1 MKIVILGL
9 SYTSSWGN
17 GHATTYRALI
27 RELCARGR
35 DVLFLER
42 DMPWYAQNRDAPT
55 AAKPAKVEL
64 YSSLS
69 DLRKRYTRAIKS
81 AAAVIVGSYVPEGI
95 EVGEWVV
102 ATAEGAVAFYDIDTP
117 VTLAQLERGDCAYV
131 SRELIRCYQLYL
143 SFTGGPTLRRLEDI
157 WGSPMA
163 RPLYCSVDVSLYSP
177 QRVKKRWDLGYLG
190 TYSVDRQPT
199 LEKMLL
205 EPARRWRTGRFS
217 VAGALYPEKITWPE
231 NVTRTSHLPPAE
243 HRKYYNQQRFTL
255 NVTRADMIDAG
266 YSPSVRLFEA
276 AACGAAVLSDQWCG
290 LEDFYTPGEQIL
302 TARVG
307 ADTLAALDMSDA
319 QLRSIGRAARER
331 TLDEHTS
338 RHRALQLLTYL
349 EQLQS
354 SKLRQFER
362 EQRNGASHEDARI

>member
-276 AACGAAVLSDQWCG
+276 AACGVPIISDYWEGLDELFTIGEEIIIGSSPDEVLD
-290 LEDFYTPGEQIL
+290 L
-302 TARVG
+302 
-307 ADTLAALDMSDA
+307 
-319 QLRSIGRAARER
+319 LRSSSPEFAFEIGRAARRRVLQQHSAAQRARELETHLLECIER
-331 TLDEHTS
+331 
-338 RHRALQLLTYL
+338 
-349 EQLQS
+349 
-354 SKLRQFER
+354 
-362 EQRNGASHEDARI
+362 DAPVRKTISA